1 MLTYLS
7 KENMKR
13 FGLGAGILF
22 VVYFIYLLCIG
33 VFTSTCKEA
42 YTPPQLNEQSTDKDK
57 AVILADALTFS
68 VEQELDSFFGWIPN
82 DILLP
87 ASFSDNI
94 TNYQRGV
101 IYATRPAS
109 DVLAKTISRFG
120 TKGTIDSR
128 LVNATSRDFVYGAD
142 VWGFLFIY
150 DCEGKYKSGIQNWKS
165 WATSVDSGAKNAG
178 IYNMK
183 TDDYYQILKYCNSM
197 LEYAL
202 GILNDD
208 EISHFDSDNAIYFAK
223 GIVSVVDNILI
234 GLTAVDSSVI
244 ERGGKENYEVAL
256 KQLEYI
262 RQFNPL
268 YVFAGGNSVGDAMLP
283 NHIASLARH
292 IDVASN
298 RINDIMRAM
307 EK

>member
-68 VEQELDSFFGWIPN
+68 VEQELDSFFGWLPN

-142 VWGFLFIY
+142 VWGFWFIY
-150 DCEGKYKSGIQNWKS
+150 DCEGKYN
-165 WATSVDSGAKNAG
+165 
-178 IYNMK
+178 
-183 TDDYYQILKYCNSM
+183 
-197 LEYAL
+197 
-202 GILNDD
+202 
-208 EISHFDSDNAIYFAK
+208 H
-223 GIVSVVDNILI
+223 
-234 GLTAVDSSVI
+234 GLLLQTAVQKMPVSTI
-244 ERGGKENYEVAL
+244 
-256 KQLEYI
+256 
-262 RQFNPL
+262 
-268 YVFAGGNSVGDAMLP
+268 
-283 NHIASLARH
+283 
-292 IDVASN
+292 
-298 RINDIMRAM
+298 
-307 EK
+307 